1 MPTINV
7 TNHTELD
14 LAASFPDNNGTL
26 KQYLKQD
33 LRLIAPDGFEAV
45 AAQPVKAT
53 DASGFP
59 IQLSPT
65 GSGKFVVEKT
75 TLTLQTGACA
85 SLGLLKGDDVKTILS
100 SVNMADPSIANLVVF
115 ALKGTMSVG
124 DTATVSDFT
133 FGITDNSSFTLT
145 SYVAAADNETIGA
158 AISRALGALTIPHR
172 IDDIGGLPA
181 NACCQ
186 VDASGSL
193 KFSASVTHSFLN
205 NPLATVPIPRLPK
218 IAIKAG
224 GSVTLEASVTHTSD
238 HTLTVA
244 KLPSGLLHLS
254 VSITGTG
261 DFETSLTA
269 SAGISAN
276 VGDQDALTFLLGI
289 VSPDSAHEIAQ
300 LKQDMPADQVTNLTA
315 AIKAAIDAAIC
326 KSLQLSLK
334 AALDKSKSHSTVFV
348 YEIDPKGL
356 DSSGSAALAA
366 ALTGDFT
373 AMTRPSAQFAG
384 IRELASTVTDISKTT
399 HSLAIHLLG
408 IFNWNSMNTFLKR
421 TTVSSVNGSQLV
433 LCDETVDVALNNLDA
448 DKLRQVVLK
457 SATLTLPAIAAQ
469 DDGATMSLVFF
480 EREASTKPGR
490 MREFVNTLRAVGLS
504 AATDRAN
511 ALLGRGLENY
521 GTCSLYLGL
530 SLTSAQ
536 CAKLFASTDPMT
548 FIIEYCG
555 DETTILSGNPESAS
569 RLKLFGADQATWIRL
584 QHAGAA
590 SNIVSVL
597 KSIGIPES
605 APPEALVPDVVTGL
619 WWSSAMANYAR
630 ALVAHDPLDK
640 AGAQVVKAGTLGF
653 GEPWMVLAAWN
664 LLGNPPMQTE
674 FTSSLL

>member
-1 MPTINV
+1 MPTINL
-7 TNHTELD
+7 TNNTNLD
-14 LAASFPDNNGTL
+14 LNASFPDNSGTL

-33 LRLIAPDGFEAV
+33 LRLVAPDGFETV

-53 DASGFP
+53 DVSSFP
-59 IQLSPT
+59 IQLSPA
-65 GSGKFVVEKT
+65 GSGKFAVEKT
-75 TLTLQTGACA
+75 TLTVQQGASA
-85 SLGLLKGDDVKTILS
+85 SIGLLKGDDVKTMLT
-100 SVNMADPSIANLVVF
+100 SVQIADPTIVNLVSF
-115 ALKGTMSVG
+115 ALNGTMSVG
-124 DTATVSDFT
+124 DTATVSDLT
-133 FGITDNSSFTLT
+133 FGIADKSSLTLT
-145 SYVAAADNETIGA
+145 SYVAAADADAIGA
-158 AISRALGALTIPHR
+158 AISRVLGALTIPHSIEDVGR
-172 IDDIGGLPA
+172 LPA
-181 NACCQ
+181 GAICQLDAC
-186 VDASGSL
+186 GSL
-193 KFSASVTHSFLN
+193 KFSASVTWSFLN
-205 NPLATVPIPRLPK
+205 NPLATVPIPRLPE
-218 IAIKAG
+218 IAVKAG

-254 VSITGTG
+254 VSVTGTA

-276 VGDQDALTFLLGI
+276 VGDQDALSFLLDK
-289 VSPDSAHEIAQ
+289 VSPDSSQEVAR
-300 LKQDMPADQVTNLTA
+300 LKQELPADQVANLTV

-326 KSLQLSLK
+326 KSLQLSFK
-334 AALDKSKSHSTVFV
+334 AALDKSKSNNTVFI
-348 YEIDPKGL
+348 YEIDL
-356 DSSGSAALAA
+356 DALDTSGRTALLA

-373 AMTRPSAQFAG
+373 AMTRPGAEFAG

-408 IFNWNSMNTFLKR
+408 IFNWNSMNTFLKKA
-421 TTVSSVNGSQLV
+421 TVSSVNGSQLV
-433 LCDETVDVALNNLDA
+433 LCDETVDVTLNNLDA

-457 SATLTLPAIAAQ
+457 SVTLTLPAVAARG
-469 DDGATMSLVFF
+469 DGATMSLVFF
-480 EREASTKPGR
+480 DREASTKPGR
-490 MREFVNTLRAVGLS
+490 MREFVNTLRAVGPS

-511 ALLGRGLENY
+511 ALFGRGLGHY

-555 DETTILSGNPESAS
+555 DETTILSGNPDNAN
-569 RLKLFGADQATWIRL
+569 RLELFGADQGVWSRL
-584 QHAGAA
+584 QHAGAE

-597 KSIGIPES
+597 KRIGIPES

-630 ALVAHDPLDK
+630 ALAAHEPLEK
-640 AGAQVVKAGTLGF
+640 AGAEVVKAGTLGF
-653 GEPWMVLAAWN
+653 GEPWMILAAWN